1 MAIVVKICCPLVA
14 SEIAVCENSAQ
25 CVKMSLHFLTVL
37 YTVTMFWPVLK
48 ISLSTKHGIH
58 KDLQKLRKV
67 ILDG

>member
-1 MAIVVKICCPLVA
+1 MAIAVKICCPLVA
-14 SEIAVCENSAQ
+14 SFEGACENLTQ
-25 CVKMSLHFLTVL
+25 CVKMSSHFFLILHTVS
-37 YTVTMFWPVLK
+37 MFWPVLK